1 MRTRRRSLALVALA
15 GVTGLVLFGWWQL
28 APPQRRPAVVP
39 VTRAPAA
46 PQPTAP
52 GAESARGA
60 APRPVAPRT
69 AAPAPDAESEDG
81 APADDP
87 TAADEDM
94 HDAIAEAWARVD
106 LDEVRRAMP
115 DNLYFK
121 LSVPTQDETVAA
133 ERAAERA
140 RWNVLYGKML
150 SGTGTDDE
158 IRSYYDQRARLSSDY
173 LEFTTYLLDH
183 YRDTLPER
191 DVGLLE
197 LARRLHAARLQEMPR
212 QVEEAFARKRRQD
225 AARAAWLAGEAAFA
239 NGEPAA
245 P

>member
-1 MRTRRRSLALVALA
+1 MVAIA
-15 GVTGLVLFGWWQL
+15 GIGGVGVFGWFQL
-28 APPQRRPAVVP
+28 APRRPHPVAVP
-39 VTRAPAA
+39 VTRAPAG
-46 PQPTAP
+46 PQPSSA
-52 GAESARGA
+52 GAESAGA
-60 APRPVAPRT
+60 GAPQPLAPRT
-69 AAPAPDAESEDG
+69 APAVSTPDAASDDD
-81 APADDP
+81 AATDDP
-87 TAADEDM
+87 TAAGEDM

-121 LSVPTQDETVAA
+121 LSAPTQDETVEA

-150 SGTGTDDE
+150 SGTGTGDE

-197 LARRLHAARLQEMPR
+197 LARRLHAARLQEIPR

-225 AARAAWLAGEAAFA
+225 EARAAWLAGEADFA
-239 NGEPAA
+239 GDA
-245 P
+245 PDAP